1 MASTTPATGTTTALP
16 PLLDAD
22 YSLVPPSATPGW
34 ISLPGSGRQIYWT
47 GRVAIGLRHQS
58 RRTPQTTISSDWI
71 QSLLLRRGSRKT
83 QST

>member
-1 MASTTPATGTTTALP
+1 MANTSSATGTTTALP

-22 YSLVPPSATPGW
+22 YALVPSSATPGW
-34 ISLPGSGRQIYWT
+34 VSLPGSGRQIYWT

-71 QSLLLRRGSRKT
+71 QSLLLRRTGMKAQPT
-83 QST
+83 